1 MSISSSLQTA
11 LSGLTVSARAAGL
24 VSSNVANAM
33 TEGYGTRSLELGV
46 RANGQDGS
54 AVKVLAV
61 LRDSDPVLTAQ
72 RRSAEAE
79 RESAASEA
87 HVAKRL
93 EDLIGT
99 PDEAGSLSARLAEF
113 EARLVSAASTPHSQA
128 RLGAAVDA
136 ADALAR
142 AFRDVSGGIQDERL
156 KADSEIGRI
165 VVTVN
170 DSLARIADLNDRI
183 RSVPDGSGDRAAL
196 VDAQTRL
203 VDRIAPLVPVES
215 RRDSAGALQLYSSG
229 GAMLVDRTAAVL
241 EFQPVAAMEPEML
254 HGASILSGLRID
266 GRDVPIDGPAAPLG
280 GGRLGALFAVRDQ
293 WGPAAQERLD
303 AVARDLA
310 ERFDASGIDPTLL
323 PADAGLFTD
332 AGARTDPAAELGLAA
347 RLEVNAAVRP
357 EGGGQVWRLRD
368 GLGAAAEGARGDAT
382 LLAAQVEAL
391 AAPRATASGGF
402 SATAR
407 SMADLVSEHL
417 SLAGLARQDAEA
429 REVTASAVHAVL
441 EEQELARGVDTDAEM
456 QKLLQIEQMYAA
468 NARVVQAAEAMLD
481 ELMRMTG

>member
-1 MSISSSLQTA
+1 
-11 LSGLTVSARAAGL
+11 
-24 VSSNVANAM
+24 
-33 TEGYGTRSLELGV
+33 
-46 RANGQDGS
+46 
-54 AVKVLAV
+54 
-61 LRDSDPVLTAQ
+61 
-72 RRSAEAE
+72 
-79 RESAASEA
+79 
-87 HVAKRL
+87 
-93 EDLIGT
+93 
-99 PDEAGSLSARLAEF
+99 
-113 EARLVSAASTPHSQA
+113 
-128 RLGAAVDA
+128 
-136 ADALAR
+136 
-142 AFRDVSGGIQDERL
+142 
-156 KADSEIGRI
+156 
-165 VVTVN
+165 
-170 DSLARIADLNDRI
+170 
-183 RSVPDGSGDRAAL
+183 
-196 VDAQTRL
+196 
-203 VDRIAPLVPVES
+203 
-215 RRDSAGALQLYSSG
+215 
-229 GAMLVDRTAAVL
+229 
-241 EFQPVAAMEPEML
+241 
-254 HGASILSGLRID
+254 
-266 GRDVPIDGPAAPLG
+266 
-280 GGRLGALFAVRDQ
+280 
-293 WGPAAQERLD
+293 
-303 AVARDLA
+303 VARDLA